1 MIEQMMRSTA
11 FDKITAVYGHID
23 ENGLFVRKWLARKIP
38 ITDKMVKNSCLSVKC
53 VLITDKSAKKG
64 TLSVI
69 LSEILACLPEQEKI
83 RANHGTDLNHY
94 SVERS
99 ALHLHNQAQTSNKAH
114 DKFVPL
120 RDCACAD
127 HSRPSLSTAL
137 LGGWSSHL
145 HNRAHDRSLPH
156 LYISTITNPCLPKRE
171 SFSIKF

>member
-99 ALHLHNQAQTSNKAH
+99 ALHLHNQAQTSNKAVGLH
-114 DKFVPL
+114 TFIIGFMPL
-120 RDCACAD
+120 A
-127 HSRPSLSTAL
+127 STPLHFHNHKTL
-137 LGGWSSHL
+137 L
-145 HNRAHDRSLPH
+145 A
-156 LYISTITNPCLPKRE
+156 
-171 SFSIKF
+171 